1 MALTA
6 AERAELDALRASG
19 NATEGDV
26 ASLQNW
32 RRRHSAHAHNRHLA
46 TNNRIDGTNAIV
58 GEVITW
64 GAGVDAW
71 GADVQDALDLAQRR
85 IVQTRDM
92 AATAIDNGNA
102 AHERLDVVD
111 DRVNRITGFLQ
122 DAWMETVAIGLSAI
136 VIVWGS
142 IWLYLE
148 RGAFTTGRIV
158 PTIVVDILAI
168 TIVIA
173 IVGHYRT
180 RDLMLAAANAAPPQQ
195 APAPQPQ
202 ADPAAPPTA
211 QLPAVPAPPPPPP
224 VPVP

>member
-19 NATEGDV
+19 NATAGDV

-32 RRRHSAHAHNRHLA
+32 RRRHSAHAHNRHVA
-46 TNNRIDGTNAIV
+46 TNDRIDGTNAIV

-64 GAGVDAW
+64 GAGVDEW
-71 GADVQDALDLAQRR
+71 GADMQDAVDLANRR

-102 AHERLDVVD
+102 AHQRIDATD
-111 DRVNRITGFLQ
+111 ARVNRITGFLQ
-122 DAWMETVAIGLSAI
+122 ESWMETVAIGLSVI
-136 VIVWGS
+136 IIVWGS
-142 IWLYLE
+142 VWLYLE
-148 RGAFTTGRIV
+148 RGAFTTGRIL
-158 PTIVVDILAI
+158 PTIVVDILLI
-168 TIVIA
+168 TAVIA
-173 IVGHYRT
+173 IVGHFRT
-180 RDLMLAAANAAPPQQ
+180 RDINAAVNAAQQQQ

-202 ADPAAPPTA
+202 ADPAAPPTE

>member
-19 NATEGDV
+19 NTTAGDV
-26 ASLQNW
+26 ANLQDW
-32 RRRHSAHAHNRHLA
+32 RRRHIAHAHGRHVA
-46 TNNRIDGTNAIV
+46 TNARIDGTDAIV
-58 GEVITW
+58 GDIVTW

-71 GADVQDALDLAQRR
+71 GADMQDAVDLANRR
-85 IVQTRDM
+85 IVQSRDM

-102 AHERLDVVD
+102 AHQRLDVVD
-111 DRVNRITGFLQ
+111 GRVNRITGFLQ
-122 DAWMETVAIGLSAI
+122 DAWMETVAIGLSAVI
-136 VIVWGS
+136 IVWGS
-142 IWLYLE
+142 VWLYLE
-148 RGAFTTGRIV
+148 QGAMTTGRIL
-158 PTIVVDILAI
+158 PTIVVDVLLI
-168 TIVIA
+168 TLVIA
-173 IVGHYRT
+173 IVGHFRT
-180 RDLMLAAANAAPPQQ
+180 RDLIAVANAAPPQQ

>member
-19 NATEGDV
+19 NVTAGDV
-26 ASLQNW
+26 ANLQNW
-32 RRRHSAHAHNRHLA
+32 RQRHSAHAHNRHVA

-58 GEVITW
+58 GDIVTW
-64 GAGVDAW
+64 GVGVDAW
-71 GADVQDALDLAQRR
+71 GADMQDAVDLANRR

-102 AHERLDVVD
+102 AHQRLDVVD
-111 DRVNRITGFLQ
+111 GRVNRITGFLQ

-136 VIVWGS
+136 IIVWGS
-142 IWLYLE
+142 VWLYLE
-148 RGAFTTGRIV
+148 RGAFTTSRIL
-158 PTIVVDILAI
+158 PTIAVDILLI
-168 TIVIA
+168 TVVIA
-173 IVGHYRT
+173 LVGYFRT
-180 RDLMLAAANAAPPQQ
+180 RDLVIAAANAAPPQQ

-202 ADPAAPPTA
+202 ADPAAPPTE
-211 QLPAVPAPPPPPP
+211 QLPPVPAPPPPPP